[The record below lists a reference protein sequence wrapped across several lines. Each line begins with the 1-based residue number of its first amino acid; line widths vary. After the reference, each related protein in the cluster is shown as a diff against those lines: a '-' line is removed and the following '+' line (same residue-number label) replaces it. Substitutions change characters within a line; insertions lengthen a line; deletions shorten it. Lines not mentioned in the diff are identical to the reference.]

1 VLVKKKKKKK
11 IDLAVLT
18 GEDGG
23 GPPTLVIAEVL
34 VCAPHPMAEKL
45 TICTVDYGGPETAR
59 VVCGAPNVK
68 AGLKVIFAT
77 VGAIIPSTGEKLVK
91 TPLRGVMSE
100 GMLLSAAEM
109 GWMASAVGIIE
120 CPKRAP
126 IGDPAP
132 MDPPPDLAMADPA
145 AKKNKSSKDSKKDK
159 KDKKDKEDRPE
170 SPAPISDSSAP
181 MNVAEI
187 DAAVL
192 LGAKKKKKK
201 VVAFEEPAPTP
212 KPTPAE
218 PTPNSETPNDEP
230 EPEKD
235 PKQKKKKKKGSGG
248 KEEDTGGDDDLDALF
263 AELGIEADASATP
276 VGESKAA
283 KKRREKKERDAAL
296 GDGGEGADTDAVA
309 SDAPGGPA
317 SGDGDENVWEQQLEE
332 LEATHARGEKLND
345 AQKNKLKK
353 LKKKKK
359 EKDAKGEDGGAASGK
374 SKAPKPSGAVLK
386 MQEELRLREE
396 ACLVAA
402 SEENARLAA
411 EKAEEAAAA
420 AVEAELEAKREAK
433 RLKEKAKKDKLRAEG
448 KLLTTK
454 QKADKAKMEAMREQL
469 MQRTDSA
476 GGAID
481 EDDAAPQKRVLI
493 DDRKKKKEMFER
505 KKAQEEERVLAEA
518 ASLKAEADAAAAAA
532 EKGDGDDS
540 SGDVEDDWDAV
551 DNLDDLVKIPN
562 AVADA
567 AAAKAEAAANETAAV
582 EAEAEQAKHAARE
595 EKAAAEAVLAGKKKD
610 VAAAKAAVSAAAKAK
625 HAAAAKGPVK
635 TKDDSASDDSGS
647 DLGSGSASGS
657 GSGSESGSDS
667 DSDSDSESDD
677 SDSSEYSSSEYDS
690 DEEQERLF
698 QTRMREAK
706 KLRLGRFE
714 LKKLTRSKDKL
725 RCPII
730 CILGHVDTGK
740 TKILDNIRRTNVQ
753 DGEAGGITQQIGAT
767 FIPASA
773 ILDRTEP
780 VNKGVID
787 LQVPG
792 LLVIDTP
799 GHESFTNLRSRGKY
813 FPFTTFRR
821 LIAHTR
827 LTFIFTIS
835 GSSLCDLAILV
846 VDIMH
851 GLEPQTLES
860 LNMLRSRKT
869 PFIIALNK
877 IDRMFDWE
885 THKDAASRT
894 TLAAQ
899 KQHARLEF
907 EDRAKKVMLEFA
919 NEGLNAAIYWD
930 NPDPRKFINVVPT
943 SAITG
948 EGIPD
953 MIHTL
958 VDLTQTRMNERLRFF
973 DAVQV
978 RVFFLRFPNP
988 TTVYI
993 TCLTV
998 YLVTT
1003 GNGYQDGRQLLQI
1016 HHKCTVTCSL
1026 WSTG

>member
-1 VLVKKKKKKK
+1 
-11 IDLAVLT
+11 
-18 GEDGG
+18 
-23 GPPTLVIAEVL
+23 
-34 VCAPHPMAEKL
+34 
-45 TICTVDYGGPETAR
+45 
-59 VVCGAPNVK
+59 
-68 AGLKVIFAT
+68 
-77 VGAIIPSTGEKLVK
+77 
-91 TPLRGVMSE
+91 
-100 GMLLSAAEM
+100 
-109 GWMASAVGIIE
+109 
-120 CPKRAP
+120 
-126 IGDPAP
+126 
-132 MDPPPDLAMADPA
+132 
-145 AKKNKSSKDSKKDK
+145 
-159 KDKKDKEDRPE
+159 
-170 SPAPISDSSAP
+170 
-181 MNVAEI
+181 
-187 DAAVL
+187 
-192 LGAKKKKKK
+192 
-201 VVAFEEPAPTP
+201 
-212 KPTPAE
+212 
-218 PTPNSETPNDEP
+218 
-230 EPEKD
+230 
-235 PKQKKKKKKGSGG
+235 
-248 KEEDTGGDDDLDALF
+248 
-263 AELGIEADASATP
+263 
-276 VGESKAA
+276 
-283 KKRREKKERDAAL
+283 
-296 GDGGEGADTDAVA
+296 
-309 SDAPGGPA
+309 
-317 SGDGDENVWEQQLEE
+317 
-332 LEATHARGEKLND
+332 
-345 AQKNKLKK
+345 
-353 LKKKKK
+353 
-359 EKDAKGEDGGAASGK
+359 
-374 SKAPKPSGAVLK
+374 
-386 MQEELRLREE
+386 
-396 ACLVAA
+396 
-402 SEENARLAA
+402 
-411 EKAEEAAAA
+411 
-420 AVEAELEAKREAK
+420 
-433 RLKEKAKKDKLRAEG
+433 
-448 KLLTTK
+448 
-454 QKADKAKMEAMREQL
+454 
-469 MQRTDSA
+469 
-476 GGAID
+476 
-481 EDDAAPQKRVLI
+481 
-493 DDRKKKKEMFER
+493 
-505 KKAQEEERVLAEA
+505 
-518 ASLKAEADAAAAAA
+518 
-532 EKGDGDDS
+532 
-540 SGDVEDDWDAV
+540 VEDDWDAV

-595 EKAAAEAVLAGKKKD
+595 EKAAAEAVLAGKKTD
-610 VAAAKAAVSAAAKAK
+610 VAAEKAAVSAAAKAK

-635 TKDDSASDDSGS
+635 TKDDSASDD
-647 DLGSGSASGS
+647 
-657 GSGSESGSDS
+657 SGSESGSDS

-988 TTVYI
+988 TTVYV